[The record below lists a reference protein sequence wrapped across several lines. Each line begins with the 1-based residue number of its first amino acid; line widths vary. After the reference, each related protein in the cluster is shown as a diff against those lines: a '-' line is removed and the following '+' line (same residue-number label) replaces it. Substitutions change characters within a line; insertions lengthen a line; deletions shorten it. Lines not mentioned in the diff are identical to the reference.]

1 MSEYLNDKAAKK
13 AEELLKEDTEC
24 TCTPKGFVSNEHALS
39 CPANI
44 LRRGKKKIGRLI
56 RKK

>member
-1 MSEYLNDKAAKK
+1 MSEYLNDEAAKK
-13 AEELLKEDTEC
+13 AEELLKEDNC

-44 LRRGKKKIGRLI
+44 LYRGKKKIGRLI